1 MLVHD
6 EVRDALAD
14 GRAVVALEST
24 IISHGLPRPDNARLA
39 REFEQAVRD
48 GGAVPA
54 TVAVIDG
61 QARIGLDD
69 AALDRLAND
78 EDATKV
84 SVRELAAIAARG
96 GVGSTTVAST
106 AHLAAAAGITVFA
119 TGGLGGVHRGAQDTF
134 DESAD
139 LTTLSRTG
147 VLVVC
152 AGVKSILDVGATL
165 ERLETLGRRR
175 ARLPHR
181 PLPRLLPRRLRP
193 RHRLAGRVG
202 PTRSQRSWPP
212 ATRVGT
218 TGLGLIL
225 ANPISADDELD
236 RDLHDRLLES
246 GLAAADRDGVH
257 GKDVTPYLLDWFH
270 RESDGASLRANVA
283 LVRSNARLAA
293 EVATAYAAE
302 VERRDVLLP
311 RRPDGRRRRA
321 AVRSAGRGVRQPGSH
336 LVRRGRL
343 GREHRG
349 LADPRRRRLGLHRRD
364 RRRRGR
370 PVAAREPAPARGR
383 RAVPRRPHPPD
394 RHLPGARR
402 ADGGADDG
410 PRPWCQPGAAGV
422 RRTDR
427 RVRAR

>member
-1 MLVHD
+1 VLVHD
-6 EVRDALAD
+6 EVHDALAD

-54 TVAVIDG
+54 TIAVIDG

-69 AALDRLAND
+69 AALERLAND
-78 EDATKV
+78 EGATKV
-84 SVRELAAIAARG
+84 SVRELAAMAARG

-139 LTTLSRTG
+139 LSTLSRTG

-165 ERLETLGRRR
+165 ERLETLGVGVLGYRTDRFPGFYLADSGHDIGWR
-175 ARLPHR
+175 VERPDEVASILVARD
-181 PLPRLLPRRLRP
+181 
-193 RHRLAGRVG
+193 
-202 PTRSQRSWPP
+202 
-212 ATRVGT
+212 RVGT
-218 TGLGLIL
+218 TGLGLVL
-225 ANPISADDELD
+225 ANPISPDDELD

-270 RESDGASLRANVA
+270 RESGGASLRANVA

-293 EVATAYAAE
+293 EVATMY
-302 VERRDVLLP
+302 
-311 RRPDGRRRRA
+311 
-321 AVRSAGRGVRQPGSH
+321 
-336 LVRRGRL
+336 
-343 GREHRG
+343 
-349 LADPRRRRLGLHRRD
+349 
-364 RRRRGR
+364 
-370 PVAAREPAPARGR
+370 
-383 RAVPRRPHPPD
+383 
-394 RHLPGARR
+394 
-402 ADGGADDG
+402 
-410 PRPWCQPGAAGV
+410 AAGV
-422 RRTDR
+422 RT
-427 RVRAR
+427 

>member
-1 MLVHD
+1 VRVHE

-14 GRAVVALEST
+14 GRPVVALEST

-54 TVAVIDG
+54 TVAVVDG
-61 QARIGLDD
+61 HPRIGLDD

-84 SVRELAAIAARG
+84 SVRELAAVAARG

-106 AHLAAAAGITVFA
+106 AHLAAGAGITVFA
-119 TGGLGGVHRGAQDTF
+119 TGGLGGVHRGAQETF

-165 ERLETLGRRR
+165 ERLETLGVGVLGYRTDRFPGFYLADSGHDLGWR
-175 ARLPHR
+175 VEWPDEVASVLAARD
-181 PLPRLLPRRLRP
+181 
-193 RHRLAGRVG
+193 
-202 PTRSQRSWPP
+202 
-212 ATRVGT
+212 RVGT
-218 TGLGLIL
+218 TGLGLVL
-225 ANPISADDELD
+225 ANPISSDAALD

-257 GKDVTPYLLDWFH
+257 GKDVTPYLLDFFH
-270 RESDGASLRANVA
+270 RESGGASLRANVA

-293 EVATAYAAE
+293 EVSAAYAATE
-302 VERRDVLLP
+302 LP
-311 RRPDGRRRRA
+311 
-321 AVRSAGRGVRQPGSH
+321 
-336 LVRRGRL
+336 
-343 GREHRG
+343 
-349 LADPRRRRLGLHRRD
+349 
-364 RRRRGR
+364 
-370 PVAAREPAPARGR
+370 
-383 RAVPRRPHPPD
+383 
-394 RHLPGARR
+394 
-402 ADGGADDG
+402 
-410 PRPWCQPGAAGV
+410 
-422 RRTDR
+422 
-427 RVRAR
+427 

>member
-1 MLVHD
+1 VLVHD

-61 QARIGLDD
+61 RARIGLDD

-119 TGGLGGVHRGAQDTF
+119 TGGLGGVHRGAQVSF

-139 LTTLSRTG
+139 LTTLARTG

-165 ERLETLGRRR
+165 ERLETLGVGVLGYRTGRFPGFYLADSGHDIGWR
-175 ARLPHR
+175 VEDPDEVASILAARD
-181 PLPRLLPRRLRP
+181 
-193 RHRLAGRVG
+193 RV
-202 PTRSQRSWPP
+202 R
-212 ATRVGT
+212 T
-218 TGLGLIL
+218 TDLGLVL
-225 ANPISADDELD
+225 ANPISPDDELD

-270 RESDGASLRANVA
+270 RESGGESLRANVA

-293 EVATAYAAE
+293 EVATAYAAQ
-302 VERRDVLLP
+302 
-311 RRPDGRRRRA
+311 A
-321 AVRSAGRGVRQPGSH
+321 RS
-336 LVRRGRL
+336 
-343 GREHRG
+343 
-349 LADPRRRRLGLHRRD
+349 
-364 RRRRGR
+364 
-370 PVAAREPAPARGR
+370 
-383 RAVPRRPHPPD
+383 
-394 RHLPGARR
+394 
-402 ADGGADDG
+402 
-410 PRPWCQPGAAGV
+410 
-422 RRTDR
+422 
-427 RVRAR
+427 

>member
-1 MLVHD
+1 VLVHD

-61 QARIGLDD
+61 EARVGLDD
-69 AALDRLAND
+69 AALDRLATD
-78 EDATKV
+78 QDAVKV
-84 SVRELAAIAARG
+84 SVRELAAVAARG

-106 AHLAAAAGITVFA
+106 AHVAAAVGITVFA

-165 ERLETLGRRR
+165 ERLETLGVGVLGYRTDRFPGFYLADSGHEAGWR
-175 ARLPHR
+175 VESADEVASVLAAR
-181 PLPRLLPRRLRP
+181 
-193 RHRLAGRVG
+193 
-202 PTRSQRSWPP
+202 S
-212 ATRVGT
+212 RVGT

-225 ANPISADDELD
+225 GNPIAPDDELD
-236 RDLHDRLLES
+236 RAQHDRLLKS
-246 GLAAADRDGVH
+246 GLAAAGRDGVH

-270 RESDGASLRANVA
+270 RESGGASLRANVA

-293 EVATAYAAE
+293 EVATAYA
-302 VERRDVLLP
+302 RLTT
-311 RRPDGRRRRA
+311 
-321 AVRSAGRGVRQPGSH
+321 GS
-336 LVRRGRL
+336 GS
-343 GREHRG
+343 
-349 LADPRRRRLGLHRRD
+349 
-364 RRRRGR
+364 
-370 PVAAREPAPARGR
+370 
-383 RAVPRRPHPPD
+383 
-394 RHLPGARR
+394 
-402 ADGGADDG
+402 
-410 PRPWCQPGAAGV
+410 
-422 RRTDR
+422 
-427 RVRAR
+427 